1 MLKKSLLIIS
11 LSSSIF
17 AANAIQKNSVDT
29 KVTQNNN
36 NINRNDNKNEKY
48 QIYANKLETKNNIT
62 TATGDVVIFS
72 KTYYM
77 TAQKVIY
84 NKDKETFE
92 LFNDVV
98 ILKDNNL
105 HSNSNY
111 SFIEMKSGN
120 VRQTPTLLINN
131 DSPLWINSSKS
142 SKNEDIIKLQK
153 SVLSSCNCDDPDW
166 TIDFS
171 SANYDTKNQWIETFN
186 NRIYIGSVPVFY
198 LPYFAFPTDDTR
210 RTGLLI
216 PSIGQSSKEG
226 LLVSQPIYFAPE
238 DNFDLEIIPQYR
250 SKRGKGIYTYLRYAD
265 SPYSTLYFNAGIFSE
280 EDDYFTQNSLKN
292 KKHFGFSTLYKRTK
306 LFADNEN
313 HQDGLY
319 INVDWIN
326 DVEFKNLEDEAHK
339 ESYEKKIES
348 NINYYYNMPEHYT
361 GMYLTHYLDTSLD
374 SNDSTMQKLPQAQ
387 FHTYSKPILLDKL
400 LYSTDTIYTNYNRKS
415 GINTNQVD
423 FSLPLSYTFFL
434 LDDYLRFT
442 VKNTTT
448 LSHLKY
454 SNASTQFS
462 NGTYIENSSV
472 LTLGTDLTKE
482 YDNYLHT
489 INFNVDFTLPS
500 TLAED
505 GDLYSINTNDSALEA
520 FSISKTQKTIDFS
533 LNHSIYDKEDL
544 FQIVNHKI
552 KQSIIYSDFDTKLSN
567 LENELTLNHTLGSL
581 SNRLVYSQEDDT
593 FIESSSSLN
602 FSYDN
607 YFLSGTYYTSKD
619 TPNSGKEDLESYT
632 FDTGFTFQ
640 DDFKITYERDYNVQK
655 HLVSKD
661 SISFNIDD
669 SCWNFDI
676 KYGKE
681 LVSSSTTDGNSAVYQ
696 DTLFFT
702 LELKQLGG
710 VNFAKKIKEN

>member
-17 AANAIQKNSVDT
+17 AANAIQNNSVNT
-29 KVTQNNN
+29 KGVHSNNK
-36 NINRNDNKNEKY
+36 IEKNDSKNEKY
-48 QIYANKLETKNNIT
+48 QIYANKLLTKNNVT

-84 NKDKETFE
+84 DKDKETFE

-111 SFIEMKSGN
+111 SFIQMKSGN
-120 VRQTPTLLINN
+120 VRQAPTLLINN

-142 SKNEDIIKLQK
+142 NKNDDIIKLQK
-153 SVLSSCNCDDPDW
+153 SVLSSCDCNDPDW
-166 TIDFS
+166 TINFS

-186 NRIYIGSVPVFY
+186 NRIHIGSVPVFY

-226 LLVSQPIYFAPE
+226 FLISQPIYLAPE
-238 DNFDLEIIPQYR
+238 DNYDLEIIPQYR

-280 EDDYFTQNSLKN
+280 KDDYFTKNNLKN
-292 KKHFGFSTLYKRTK
+292 KKHFGYNILYKRTK
-306 LFADNEN
+306 LFADNKD
-313 HQDGLY
+313 HKDGLY
-319 INVDWIN
+319 INIDWIN
-326 DVEFKNLEDEAHK
+326 DVEFKNLEDVAHK
-339 ESYEKKIES
+339 ESYGKKIES
-348 NINYYYNMPEHYT
+348 NINYYYNTQKYYT
-361 GMYLTHYLDTSLD
+361 GLYLTHYLDTSLD
-374 SNDSTMQKLPQAQ
+374 SNDSSMQKLPQAQ
-387 FHTYSKPILLDKL
+387 FHTYSKPFLFDKL

-415 GINTNQVD
+415 GINSNQVD
-423 FSLPLSYTFFL
+423 FFLPLSYTFFL
-434 LDDYLRFT
+434 LDDYLRFI

-448 LSHLKY
+448 LSHSKY
-454 SNASTQFS
+454 SNANTQFS
-462 NGTYIENSSV
+462 NGTYVENSSV

-482 YDNYLHT
+482 YDDYLHT
-489 INFNVDFTLPS
+489 INFNVDFTLPN
-500 TLAED
+500 TLAEE
-505 GDLYSINTNDSALEA
+505 GDLYNITNSDSELKA
-520 FSISKTQKTIDFS
+520 FPVSKTQKTINFS
-533 LNHSIYDKEDL
+533 LNHSIYNKEDL

-567 LENELTLNHTLGSL
+567 LENELTLNHALGSL

-593 FIESSSSLN
+593 FIESSSSLT

-619 TPNSGKEDLESYT
+619 TPNSGKGNLESYT
-632 FDTGFTFQ
+632 LDTGFIFQ
-640 DDFKITYERDYNVQK
+640 DDFKITYKRDYNIQK

-676 KYGKE
+676 SYDKE
-681 LVSSSTTDGNSAVYQ
+681 LVSASTTGGNSAVYQ
-696 DTLFFT
+696 ETLFFT
-702 LELKQLGG
+702 LELKQLYG
-710 VNFAKKIKEN
+710 VNYVKKIKEN